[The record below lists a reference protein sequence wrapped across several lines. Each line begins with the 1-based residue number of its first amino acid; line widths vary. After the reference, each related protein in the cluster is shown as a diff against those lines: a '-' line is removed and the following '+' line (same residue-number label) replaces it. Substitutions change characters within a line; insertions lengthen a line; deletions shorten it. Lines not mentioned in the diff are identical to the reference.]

1 MYLAETHLSRATPSR
16 DRPPLE
22 RGASHPKPAALC
34 VMLKGPAR
42 PKRSRQAP
50 VRRGRTAQA
59 CAFYQR
65 ATVADPDAP
74 GAHFTFDLGNPA
86 HAACFNVGVGPDGGT
101 LISWSPLHAL
111 YTLPDGTAW
120 AEHSNLW
127 DADDL
132 VRARQLYRPCC
143 RQHVHE

>member
-1 MYLAETHLSRATPSR
+1 MRCCCA
-16 DRPPLE
+16 
-22 RGASHPKPAALC
+22 G
-34 VMLKGPAR
+34 
-42 PKRSRQAP
+42 
-50 VRRGRTAQA
+50 VR
-59 CAFYQR
+59 FYQR

-74 GAHFTFDLGNPA
+74 GAHFTFDLGDPA

-127 DADDL
+127 DAEDL
-132 VRARQLYRPCC
+132 VRAAQGFRPCC
-143 RQHVHE
+143 GQHPKIWDCLGVGAGPKLAC

>member
-1 MYLAETHLSRATPSR
+1 MR
-16 DRPPLE
+16 
-22 RGASHPKPAALC
+22 
-34 VMLKGPAR
+34 
-42 PKRSRQAP
+42 
-50 VRRGRTAQA
+50 
-59 CAFYQR
+59 FYQR
-65 ATVADPDAP
+65 ATVADPDSP
-74 GAHFTFDLGNPA
+74 GAHFTFDLGDPA

-132 VRARQLYRPCC
+132 VRARHGYCHAGRSWRAELLVAAAHLGLRRRTSRAPQLCI
-143 RQHVHE
+143 H

>member
-1 MYLAETHLSRATPSR
+1 MMKAPAW
-16 DRPPLE
+16 
-22 RGASHPKPAALC
+22 PK
-34 VMLKGPAR
+34 G
-42 PKRSRQAP
+42 SRQAP
-50 VRRGRTAQA
+50 VKGRSC
-59 CAFYQR
+59 CAGVRFYQR

-74 GAHFTFDLGNPA
+74 GAQFTFDLGDPA

-132 VRARQLYRPCC
+132 VRARAMEFCHADDSFWWDQ
-143 RQHVHE
+143 